1 MPQDTPEQAQE
12 RDTRYRRTAGD
23 HVARYLATDGAEG
36 YDDNRNH
43 APTLLLTTTG
53 HRSGREIV
61 TPLYFAEDDGRYII
75 IASYAGSDTDPKW
88 YTNLVAEPR
97 VQVQIKGDRFPARA
111 RSADAAE
118 KRRLWPLMADRYPF
132 YNDYVTATE
141 RDIPVVVLER
151 VEG

>member
-1 MPQDTPEQAQE
+1 MPRDTVEQAQE
-12 RDTRYRRTAGD
+12 RDARYRRTAGD

-36 YDDNRNH
+36 YDDNRHH

-53 HRSGREIV
+53 HRSDREIV
-61 TPLYFAEDDGRYII
+61 TPLYFAEHDGRYII

-97 VQVQIKGDRFPARA
+97 VRVQIRGDRFAAKA
-111 RSADAAE
+111 RSADAEE

-132 YNDYVTATE
+132 YNDYLKETD
-141 RDIPVVVLER
+141 RDIPLVVLER
-151 VEG
+151 TA